1 MVVLQYKLYQYFI
14 ISTVYAFKSLFHVS
28 LKVVCTDWYTLDFFL
43 RDVYFDFKYS
53 HMYSHIQIGRG
64 NVI

>member
-1 MVVLQYKLYQYFI
+1 MLSKVYFM
-14 ISTVYAFKSLFHVS
+14 SALRLFA
-28 LKVVCTDWYTLDFFL
+28 LTDIRWIFFL